1 MHQTWRSMRT
11 SCINYEY
18 LTTFRSKKKRKPA
31 QALFLSRL
39 KGIFGDIE
47 SLARAPVLSDAPP
60 GAPQGDFS
68 PEGLHASFNNPLAA
82 TKDAST
88 AASAFQTLKV

>member
-1 MHQTWRSMRT
+1 M
-11 SCINYEY
+11 
-18 LTTFRSKKKRKPA
+18 
-31 QALFLSRL
+31 FLSRL
-39 KGIFGDIE
+39 KGIFDDIE
-47 SLARAPVLSDAPP
+47 LRALVLSDAPP

-88 AASAFQTLKV
+88 AASAFQTLKVRMNTKHFNRHNSQAVASFLVTIQYL